1 MCYAGIVEAIDLAS
15 FRAAPSFDIAEED
28 HGSMEEYDILN
39 NSAMQLNII
48 LIIMPKWRQMHRIGA
63 TFGLLLATL
72 MTQF

>member
-15 FRAAPSFDIAEED
+15 FRASLSFDIAEED

-48 LIIMPKWRQMHRIGA
+48 LIIMPK
-63 TFGLLLATL
+63 
-72 MTQF
+72 